1 MNKQIKQMLILP
13 VIIWMIIIFKFSNEP
28 ATVSGNTS
36 SNVTKIIVSI
46 FTSKDITE
54 EQKNELIEKLDPMI
68 RKLAH
73 FSLYTIGGILILLY
87 INIYKL
93 EESKKIV
100 YSIAIGSIY
109 SCTDE
114 IHQIFIPGRS
124 GEFTDVMLD
133 SIGIATG
140 VCICLTII
148 KVINKIFINNCKKR
162 A

>member
-140 VCICLTII
+140 VCVCLTII

>member
-13 VIIWMIIIFKFSNEP
+13 VIIWMIIIFKFSNES

-148 KVINKIFINNCKKR
+148 KVINKVFNNNCKKR

>member
-13 VIIWMIIIFKFSNEP
+13 GIIWMIIIFKFSNEP

-140 VCICLTII
+140 VCVCLTII